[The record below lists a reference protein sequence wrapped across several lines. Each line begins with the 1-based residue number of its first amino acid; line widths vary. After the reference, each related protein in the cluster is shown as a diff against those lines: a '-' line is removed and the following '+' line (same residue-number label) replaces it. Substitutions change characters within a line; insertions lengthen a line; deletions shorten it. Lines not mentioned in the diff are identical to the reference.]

1 MTENCLIT
9 IFTPTY
15 NRASLLPRL
24 YESLV
29 RQTNKNFVWLIVD
42 DGSTDNTSD
51 LVNSWS
57 NEGKIDI
64 RYVFQE
70 NAGKMKAHN
79 RGVRECQTELFMC
92 LDSDDYL
99 SDDCIEKIYLHWRDY
114 KDNPKV
120 SGMVAYRKMIGRVP
134 SFFPEVEFS
143 TLHGLHKTYVGETAL
158 SFRTGVLRQFPFPEI
173 DGEKFIGEGIVY
185 NRLDMEYIMAVIP
198 EYWMVCEYQEGGY
211 TNNDI
216 RLLIRN
222 PRGWALN
229 AKQKYEI
236 FGHGVKNK
244 IRWMSTYICASLFA
258 GYSIGYIIG
267 QSPDRMLCI
276 VCLPIGWMQKI
287 NNQIKV
293 RK

>member
-1 MTENCLIT
+1 MQNCLIT
-9 IFTPTY
+9 VFTPTY
-15 NRASLLPRL
+15 NRANLLPRL
-24 YESLV
+24 YDSLIK
-29 RQTNKNFVWLIVD
+29 QTNKNFVWLIVD

-120 SGMVAYRKMIGRVP
+120 SGMVAYRKMVGRTP
-134 SFFPEVEFS
+134 TFFPDVEYS
-143 TLHGLHKTYVGETAL
+143 TLHNVNRTYVGETAL
-158 SFRTGVLRQFPFPEI
+158 AFRTHILRQFPFPEI
-173 DGEKFIGEGIVY
+173 EGEKFIGEGIVY
-185 NRLDMEYIMAVIP
+185 EKLDQKYVLAVIP
-198 EYWMVCEYQEGGY
+198 EYWMICEYQEGGY
-211 TNNDI
+211 TDNSLKVLVD
-216 RLLIRN
+216 N

-229 AKQKYEI
+229 ARQKYEI
-236 FGHGVKNK
+236 YGHGLKNRIK
-244 IRWMSTYICASLFA
+244 WMSTYICASLFA
-258 GYSIGYIIG
+258 NYSLVHIVYH
-267 QSPDRMLCI
+267 SPNRVLC
-276 VCLPIGWMQKI
+276 VMCLPIGWAQKI
-287 NNQIKV
+287 RNQKRV